1 MPPPR
6 QKAHR
11 TPSIELG
18 ILSAEASADPAGA
31 EFDSQRSSL
40 DTSDYEA
47 QNCDVFVRDEESNDG
62 VEGAGAE
69 SSSWHRTV
77 ESRAGTA
84 MGRHQ
89 SARLA
94 ERLEVR

>member
-1 MPPPR
+1 MP
-6 QKAHR
+6 
-11 TPSIELG
+11 TPGPKKCPTSSIELG

-31 EFDSQRSSL
+31 KFDSQRSSL

-47 QNCDVFVRDEESNDG
+47 QNCDVFVRDEVSIDDFESAS
-62 VEGAGAE
+62 EE

-77 ESRAGTA
+77 ESKAGAA

-89 SARLA
+89 SARLS